1 VLAVI
6 VALLLFWQL
15 SQNGHYTFMNHP
27 EGVVLIVDTRTMDV
41 RVRLLE
47 VNGEGSRARYH
58 WVRVPPDE
66 KPIKPESMMERLE
79 RTDVYHCALERA
91 RPQGRLHDLR

>member
-15 SQNGHYTFMNHP
+15 SQNGRYTFMNHP

-66 KPIKPESMMERLE
+66 KPIKP
-79 RTDVYHCALERA
+79 
-91 RPQGRLHDLR
+91 